1 MPKIEEYKSKT
12 GLVKTPFKMPKIM
25 FLANFKIFGGWVQ
38 AEKSNKVF
46 YKIEINL
53 YNETGRKVDWS

>member
-1 MPKIEEYKSKT
+1 MSKT
-12 GLVKTPFKMPKIM
+12 GLVCQKHHSKCQKLCFWRIS
-25 FLANFKIFGGWVQ
+25 KIFGGWVQ

>member
-1 MPKIEEYKSKT
+1 
-12 GLVKTPFKMPKIM
+12 MPKIM

-38 AEKSNKVF
+38 AEKLNKVF

-53 YNETGRKVDWS
+53 YNETGKKVDWS